1 MKLDSPLKLACP
13 AQLEL
18 GGARPALMGS
28 RCRACGE
35 VYFPASHSC
44 TRCCAT
50 DMEAHVLG
58 SEGVLWSWTIQ
69 GFQPK
74 APYNGGE
81 AEADFRPYGVG
92 YVEMPS
98 GVKVE
103 SRLTVA
109 DPALLRIGMPMRL
122 TLQAYRQV
130 PGEAPVHTYAFEP
143 AELNGEPSH
152 G

>member
-1 MKLDSPLKLACP
+1 MEPNPLPRLACP
-13 AQLEL
+13 GIV
-18 GGARPALMGS
+18 GGSADQPVLMGS
-28 RCRACGE
+28 RCTACGE
-35 VYFPASHSC
+35 VYFPASQGC

-50 DMEAHVLG
+50 EMTPHALG
-58 SEGVLWSWTIQ
+58 SEGNLWSWTIQ

-81 AEADFRPYGVG
+81 AEHEFRPYGVG

-109 DPALLRIGMPMRL
+109 DPALLAIGMPMRL
-122 TLQAYRQV
+122 TLIAYRQV
-130 PGEAPVHTYAFEP
+130 AGEPPLHTYAFAP
-143 AELNGEPSH
+143 AA
-152 G
+152 

>member
-1 MKLDSPLKLACP
+1 MMLDTPKKLACP
-13 AQLEL
+13 EL
-18 GGARPALMGS
+18 LDLAGGRLALLGS

-35 VYFPASHSC
+35 VYFPASHGC

-50 DMEAHVLG
+50 DMEPYRLG
-58 SEGVLWSWTIQ
+58 SEGTLWSWTIQ
-69 GFQPK
+69 GFRPK

-81 AEADFRPYGVG
+81 SEADFRPYGVG

-103 SRLTVA
+103 SRLSVA
-109 DPALLRIGMPMRL
+109 DPALLAIGMPMIL

-130 PGEAPVHTYAFEP
+130 PGEAPVYTYAFAP
-143 AELNGEPSH
+143 A
-152 G
+152 

>member
-1 MKLDSPLKLACP
+1 MNADFSPELACP
-13 AQLEL
+13 DLL
-18 GGARPALMGS
+18 DLTGGKPVLLGS

-35 VYFPASHSC
+35 LYFPASHGC

-50 DMEAHVLG
+50 DMEPHALG
-58 SEGVLWSWTIQ
+58 REGRLWSWTIQ

-74 APYNGGE
+74 APYKGGE
-81 AEADFRPYGVG
+81 SEADFRPYGVG

-109 DPALLRIGMPMRL
+109 DPALLKIGMPMAL
-122 TLQAYRQV
+122 TLEAYRQV
-130 PGEAPVHTYAFEP
+130 PGEAPVYTFAFAP
-143 AELNGEPSH
+143 A
-152 G
+152 

>member
-13 AQLEL
+13 EL
-18 GGARPALMGS
+18 LDLDGAEPALMGS

-35 VYFPASHSC
+35 VYFPASRGC

-50 DMEAHVLG
+50 DMEACSLG
-58 SEGVLWSWTIQ
+58 SHGHLWSWTLQ

-103 SRLTVA
+103 ARLTVA
-109 DPALLRIGMPMRL
+109 DPALLKIGMPMRL

-130 PGEAPVHTYAFEP
+130 AGEEPVYTYAFAP
-143 AELNGEPSH
+143 V
-152 G
+152 